1 MNRYVSILVVAL
13 FALVGC
19 SSAGESSSSSTASA
33 APSAPAAIIHSTLID
48 LALPLGTKISS
59 HAEGVEIWQPPGT
72 QAETVADL
80 KPKLPIGKDLDGL
93 KWCGETTDAKTGTVE
108 WRWSGPGGSIDI
120 TLRSNAELTIEKSA
134 TAAAG
139 CT

>member
-1 MNRYVSILVVAL
+1 MIRYVAAL
-13 FALVGC
+13 FVAVAALVGC
-19 SSAGESSSSSTASA
+19 SSETSSPTAGVATS
-33 APSAPAAIIHSTLID
+33 SAPPEVIHSTLID

-80 KPKLPIGKDLDGL
+80 KPKLPIGKELAGL
-93 KWCGETTDAKTGTVE
+93 KWCSDTTDAKTGTVE

-120 TLRSNAELTIEKSA
+120 TVLSNAELTIEKSA
-134 TAAAG
+134 TPAAG
-139 CT
+139 CA